1 MKMSENKNPRV
12 HTADDLAQMQAYPL
26 WLKIMLSN
34 TRVRDWYKEFWNDV
48 YVSFSG
54 GKDSTVLSDLVAKI
68 CKEWGY
74 KLTLVFSD
82 TGLEYPE
89 VRKFV
94 PFFADYLRKKY
105 EIEVDL
111 ITVKPE
117 MTFKQ
122 VIQTVGYPIGSKK
135 IARMIYDCKHPTE
148 KNQATRTLYLT
159 GVKRDGSISKAFKL
173 SKRWIPMIDSKFEI
187 SDKCCE
193 IMKKNPAKDF
203 EKETGMKSIVGTMA
217 CESNSRKET
226 WMQYG
231 CNAYDSR
238 RPQSKPL
245 SFWTEQDILEY
256 IIKFDLPYAS
266 VYGDIIGKVKGEEKV
281 YHRDELKVLAEQ
293 KDGIPPNIHLETTG
307 CQRTGCMFCMF
318 GCHLEKQP
326 NRFQKMKETHPAV
339 YNYCMKPVEEGGLGL
354 DELMTFAKIPH

>member
-1 MKMSENKNPRV
+1 M
-12 HTADDLAQMQAYPL
+12 
-26 WLKIMLSN
+26 
-34 TRVRDWYKEFWNDV
+34 
-48 YVSFSG
+48 
-54 GKDSTVLSDLVAKI
+54 
-68 CKEWGY
+68 
-74 KLTLVFSD
+74 TLVFSD

-89 VRKFV
+89 IRKFV
-94 PFFADYLRKKY
+94 PNFADYLRQQHG
-105 EIEVDL
+105 IEVEL
-111 ITVKPE
+111 VTVKPE

-122 VIQTVGYPIGSKK
+122 VIQQVGYPIGSKK
-135 IARMIYDCKHPTE
+135 IARAIYDCKHPTD

-159 GVKRDGSISKAFKL
+159 GVKRDGTISKSFKL
-173 SKRWIPMIDSKFEI
+173 SKRWVPMIDSKFEV

-193 IMKKNPAKDF
+193 IMKKNPTKEF
-203 EKETGMKSIVGTMA
+203 EKRTGMKGIVGTMA

-231 CNAYDSR
+231 CNAFEAR

-245 SFWTEQDILEY
+245 SFWTEQDILKY
-256 IIKFDLPYAS
+256 IVMFELPYAS
-266 VYGDIIGKVKGEEKV
+266 VYGEIVGQVFGGGNTEV
-281 YHRDELKVLAEQ
+281 VHQDELRLLMEEDKLPADTVLT
-293 KDGIPPNIHLETTG
+293 TTG

-339 YNYCMKPVEEGGLGL
+339 YNYCMKPVEQGGLGL

>member
-1 MKMSENKNPRV
+1 
-12 HTADDLAQMQAYPL
+12 
-26 WLKIMLSN
+26 
-34 TRVRDWYKEFWNDV
+34 
-48 YVSFSG
+48 
-54 GKDSTVLSDLVAKI
+54 
-68 CKEWGY
+68 
-74 KLTLVFSD
+74 
-82 TGLEYPE
+82 
-89 VRKFV
+89 
-94 PFFADYLRKKY
+94 
-105 EIEVDL
+105 
-111 ITVKPE
+111 
-117 MTFKQ
+117 
-122 VIQTVGYPIGSKK
+122 
-135 IARMIYDCKHPTE
+135 
-148 KNQATRTLYLT
+148 
-159 GVKRDGSISKAFKL
+159 
-173 SKRWIPMIDSKFEI
+173 
-187 SDKCCE
+187 
-193 IMKKNPAKDF
+193 
-203 EKETGMKSIVGTMA
+203 MKSGTISSS
-217 CESNSRKET
+217 EK
-226 WMQYG
+226 YG
-231 CNAYDSR
+231 CNAYNSR

>member
-1 MKMSENKNPRV
+1 MSECKKPKV
-12 HTADDLAQMQAYPL
+12 HFKGDLEQMQSYPL
-26 WLKIMLSN
+26 YLKIMLSDQ
-34 TRVRDWYKEFWNDV
+34 RIMGWFREFGDDV

-54 GKDSTVLSDLVAKI
+54 GKDSTVLSDLVAKF
-68 CKEWGY
+68 CKKWNY
-74 KLTLVFSD
+74 RMTMVFSD

-94 PFFADYLRKKY
+94 PFYAEYLRKKY
-105 EIEVDL
+105 DIEINLV
-111 ITVKPE
+111 IVKPE

-122 VIQTVGYPIGSKK
+122 VIEKVGYPIGSKK

-148 KNQATRTLYLT
+148 KNEATRKLYMT
-159 GVKRDGSISKAFKL
+159 GVKRDGTISKAFKL
-173 SKRWIPMIDSKFEI
+173 SKRWMPLIDSKFEV

-193 IMKKNPAKDF
+193 IMKKNPTKEF
-203 EKETGMKSIVGTMA
+203 EKETGMKGIVGTMA

-231 CNAYDSR
+231 CNAFEAR

-256 IIKFDLPYAS
+256 IVTYNLPYAS
-266 VYGDIIGKVKGEEKV
+266 VYGDIIGIGKENGCVFNKDDLKSIIKTEGEIPH
-281 YHRDELKVLAEQ
+281 YIQLK
-293 KDGIPPNIHLETTG
+293 TTG

-326 NRFQKMKETHPAV
+326 NRFQMMKETHPKV
-339 YNYCMKPVEEGGLGL
+339 YDYCMKPVEKGGLGL
-354 DELMTFAKIPH
+354 DEIMTFMKIPH

>member
-1 MKMSENKNPRV
+1 MQSCPLSIKERMSERR
-12 HTADDLAQMQAYPL
+12 
-26 WLKIMLSN
+26 IM
-34 TRVRDWYKEFWNDV
+34 DWYSEFTDV

-54 GKDSTVLSDLVAKI
+54 GKDSTVLSDMVARV
-68 CKEWGY
+68 CQSFHY
-74 KLTLVFSD
+74 KMVVVFSD

-89 VRKFV
+89 IRKFV
-94 PFFADYLRKKY
+94 PQYVEFLKKKY
-105 EIEVDL
+105 SIEIELVV
-111 ITVKPE
+111 VKPE
-117 MTFKQ
+117 MTFKK
-122 VIQTVGYPIGSKK
+122 VIETVGYPIGSKK

-148 KNQATRTLYLT
+148 KNQATRTLYMT

-173 SKRWIPMIDSKFEI
+173 SQRWMKMIDSKFEV
-187 SDKCCE
+187 SDKCCD
-193 IMKKNPAKDF
+193 IMKKEPTKRF

-226 WMQYG
+226 WLQYG

-238 RPQSKPL
+238 RPQSKPM
-245 SFWTEQDILEY
+245 SFWTEQDVLEY
-256 IIKFDLPYAS
+256 ILKYDLPFAS
-266 VYGDIIGKVKGEEKV
+266 VYGSIIGIDKEKT
-281 YHRDELKVLAEQ
+281 YTTEQ
-293 KDGIPPNIHLETTG
+293 VREMAKTNDGVQRNIKLQTTG

-354 DELMTFAKIPH
+354 DEIMTFMDIPH

>member
-1 MKMSENKNPRV
+1 MVFKMAENKNPKV
-12 HTADDLAQMQAYPL
+12 HHKGDLEQMQSLPL
-26 WLKIMLSN
+26 SMKIRMSENRL
-34 TRVRDWYKEFWNDV
+34 RDWFRVFGEDV

-54 GKDSTVLSDLVAKI
+54 GKDSTVLSDLVAKF

-89 VRKFV
+89 IRKFV
-94 PFFADYLRKKY
+94 PYFADYLKNKY
-105 EIEVDL
+105 QMDVNLVI
-111 ITVKPE
+111 VKPE

-122 VIQTVGYPIGSKK
+122 VIQSVGYPIGSKK

-148 KNQATRTLYLT
+148 KNEATRKLYLT
-159 GVKRDGSISKAFKL
+159 GVKRDGTISKVFKL

-187 SDKCCE
+187 SDKCCD
-193 IMKKNPAKDF
+193 IMKKEPTKKF
-203 EKETGMKSIVGTMA
+203 EKETGMKGIVGTMA
-217 CESNSRKET
+217 CESNSRLET

-231 CNAYDSR
+231 CNAFNSR

-245 SFWTEQDILEY
+245 SFWTEQDILQY
-256 IIKFDLPYAS
+256 ILKYEIPYAT
-266 VYGDIIGKVKGEEKV
+266 VYGDIVGKN
-281 YHRDELKVLAEQ
+281 
-293 KDGIPPNIHLETTG
+293 KDGRFYPMDEVQLLLQLERLPKGITLETTG

-326 NRFQKMKETHPAV
+326 NRFQKMKETHPQI
-339 YNYCMKPVEEGGLGL
+339 YDYCMKSIEDGGLGL
-354 DELMTFAKIPH
+354 DEIMTFCKIPH

>member
-1 MKMSENKNPRV
+1 MSENKNPKV

-148 KNQATRTLYLT
+148 KNQATRTL
-159 GVKRDGSISKAFKL
+159 
-173 SKRWIPMIDSKFEI
+173 
-187 SDKCCE
+187 
-193 IMKKNPAKDF
+193 
-203 EKETGMKSIVGTMA
+203 
-217 CESNSRKET
+217 
-226 WMQYG
+226 
-231 CNAYDSR
+231 
-238 RPQSKPL
+238 
-245 SFWTEQDILEY
+245 
-256 IIKFDLPYAS
+256 
-266 VYGDIIGKVKGEEKV
+266 
-281 YHRDELKVLAEQ
+281 
-293 KDGIPPNIHLETTG
+293 
-307 CQRTGCMFCMF
+307 
-318 GCHLEKQP
+318 
-326 NRFQKMKETHPAV
+326 
-339 YNYCMKPVEEGGLGL
+339 
-354 DELMTFAKIPH
+354 